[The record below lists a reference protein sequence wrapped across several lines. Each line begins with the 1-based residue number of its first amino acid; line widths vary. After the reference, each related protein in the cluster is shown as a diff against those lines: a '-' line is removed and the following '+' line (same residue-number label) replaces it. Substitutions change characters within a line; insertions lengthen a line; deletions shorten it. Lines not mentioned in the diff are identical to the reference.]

1 MSSMEKYATNDIQIE
16 NIILKSNTQTE
27 ISDGLSFVIDFK
39 KLNQDILNGLYCRI
53 EFVVDIA
60 LNKFT
65 FDILK
70 SSPINYASP
79 QSNVSLKFKD
89 IESLEELMNKNNIDS
104 LFWCNISCLNIYIN
118 YKKDGDDEN
127 APENSLKVSIPT
139 NIFKDKRTD
148 NIIYKTTYNPFDY
161 L

>member
-1 MSSMEKYATNDIQIE
+1 MSMEKYATNDIQIE
-16 NIILKSNTQTE
+16 NITLKSKIQTE
-27 ISDGLSFVIDFK
+27 ISDDLSFEIDFK

-70 SSPINYASP
+70 SSPINYDST
-79 QSNVSLKFKD
+79 QSNISLKFKD
-89 IESLEELMNKNNIDS
+89 IESLEELMNKNNIDR

-118 YKKDGDDEN
+118 YKKGDTEN
-127 APENSLKVSIPT
+127 TEENSLKVSIPT
-139 NIFKDKRTD
+139 SIYKDKRTD

>member
-1 MSSMEKYATNDIQIE
+1 MSSLEKYSTNDLQIQ

-27 ISDGLSFVIDFK
+27 ISDGLSFEIDFK
-39 KLNQDILNGLYCRI
+39 KLNQDILIGLNCRI
-53 EFVVDIA
+53 EFVGDIA

-65 FDILK
+65 FDILE
-70 SSPINYASP
+70 SAINYDP
-79 QSNVSLKFKD
+79 TQSNILLKFKD
-89 IESLEELMNKNNIDS
+89 IESLEELMNKNNIDR

-127 APENSLKVSIPT
+127 TPENSLKVTIPT
-139 NIFKDKRTD
+139 NIYRDKRTD
-148 NIIYKTTYNPFDY
+148 NKIYKTTYNPFDY

>member
-1 MSSMEKYATNDIQIE
+1 MTSMEKYATNDIQVE
-16 NIILKSNTQTE
+16 NITLKNNTQTE
-27 ISDGLSFVIDFK
+27 ISEGLSFDIDIK
-39 KLNQDILNGLYCRI
+39 KLNQDILKGLYCRV

-60 LNKFT
+60 FNNFT

-70 SSPINYASP
+70 SSPIDYYPIN
-79 QSNVSLKFKD
+79 SNISLNFKD
-89 IESLEELMNKNNIDS
+89 VQSLEELMNKNNIDK
-104 LFWCNISCLNIYIN
+104 LFWCNISCLHIYIN

-127 APENSLKVSIPT
+127 VTENSLKISIPT
-139 NIFKDKRTD
+139 NIYKDKRTD